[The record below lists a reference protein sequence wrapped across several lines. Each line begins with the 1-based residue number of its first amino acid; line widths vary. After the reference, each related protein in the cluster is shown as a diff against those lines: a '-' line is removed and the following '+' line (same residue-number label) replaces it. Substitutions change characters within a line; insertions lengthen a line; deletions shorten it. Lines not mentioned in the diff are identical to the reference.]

1 MRLAKI
7 LGNSGRFGLTWC
19 ALAAALVLGAIAAF
33 AGDAPRASEPDATIV
48 PPARTAALAPIHERF
63 AADTDETPDFQRH
76 VSPLLGRMGCN
87 GRACHGSFQGQGG
100 FRLSLFGYDHKA
112 DLASLFEKDTDRVN
126 RNKPEESLILRKPT
140 LQEDHE
146 GGERFKADSWAYRV
160 LRKWIASGANGP
172 ADNAPRFEKLVVEP
186 SEINFAKNGKT
197 VALRAIAHWSDGAQE
212 DVTPLCRFR
221 TNDESVATVDEDGR
235 VTSVS
240 PGNTHVVAFYDNGV
254 TPVQILRPVSE
265 LAGANYPGVPTPTKI
280 DELVV
285 AKLRK
290 LGIVPSEL
298 STDAE
303 FLRRVT
309 LDITGTLP
317 TPAEV
322 EAFLADRS
330 AGKRQKKIDEL
341 LESPGYAMWWTT
353 KLCDITGNN
362 PRRSAEQQLA
372 EQQSRQWYDWIHRR
386 VKENVPYDKIVEGI
400 ALAVSRAPGQSY
412 EDYCKEMSSYFRPE
426 KPADFSQRETMP
438 YFWSRIREGAQAKE
452 KAMSFSYAFLGV
464 RLQCAEC
471 HKHPFDQWT
480 KEDFDQFT
488 AFFEPVVYGNTP
500 QTRPQYQQMMSAIV
514 GDLKGG
520 MAQRKLTDAVKNGQ
534 TIPWREVF
542 VANSGRPNNP
552 ARGKNAKNNKNRRN
566 MPARRVVTP
575 KILGE
580 DETVDV
586 TRGEDPRAALMGW
599 MRERDNPYFARS
611 FVNRVWAAYFNVGI
625 IEPPDDLNLANPP
638 SNEPL
643 LDYLTHGF
651 IDSGYDMKWLHREIA
666 NSRTYQLSW
675 KVNETNRL
683 DERNFSHA
691 VLRRLP
697 AEVAYDAVT
706 LATASDAELVAF
718 REDVSRRAIGPS
730 SSGPRRGPSNFALQA
745 FGRPERLTNCDCER
759 TSEPSLLQALFL
771 RNDQDVLRMI
781 DRPEGW
787 IKQVSAELGQDSRP
801 ERRDVADA
809 NGKGDKQSNS
819 AQERED
825 EIRRLRRQIAM
836 LDVRA
841 ERLKKNGEDEQ
852 AQRVRRRIE
861 RLTREA
867 RELAGGSRV
876 KAVAAKEEESKR
888 KKTGDEKA
896 SSENGAKAGTR
907 KDAAKQPAAEP
918 DVGAM
923 IRAAYLRTLSRPPTA
938 EEEQRIRRHLGANG
952 KVTGLR
958 DAIWALV
965 NSKEFIVN
973 H

>member
-1 MRLAKI
+1 MPVANTYG
-7 LGNSGRFGLTWC
+7 LGGRYAWKTF
-19 ALAAALVLGAIAAF
+19 AFFAVLAAGGLAGF
-33 AGDAPRASEPDATIV
+33 AGEAPRATEPEHSSP
-48 PPARTAALAPIHERF
+48 PPASVAPLAPIPARF
-63 AADTDETPDFQRH
+63 AADSDETPDFQRH
-76 VSPLLGRMGCN
+76 VSPLLGRLGCN

-112 DLASLFEKDTDRVN
+112 DLASLFEKDAERVN
-126 RNKPEESLILRKPT
+126 RDQPEASLILRKPT

-160 LRKWIASGANGP
+160 LRRWIATGANGP
-172 ADNAPRFEKLVVEP
+172 AENAPRFEKLVVEP
-186 SEINFAKNGKT
+186 SEINFAKNGET
-197 VALRAIAHWSDGAQE
+197 VVLRAIAHWSDGTQE

-235 VTSVS
+235 VASAS

-254 TPVQILRPVSE
+254 TPVQVLRPVSE
-265 LAGANYPGVPTPTKI
+265 LAGENYPGVATPTKI

-298 STDAE
+298 SSDAE

-309 LDITGTLP
+309 LDISGTLP

-322 EAFLADRS
+322 EAFLADTS
-330 AGKRQKKIDEL
+330 TGKRQKKIDEL

-362 PRRSAEQQLA
+362 PRRAAEQQLG

-386 VKENVPYDKIVEGI
+386 VKENAPYDQIVEGI

-426 KPADFSQRETMP
+426 NPADFSRRETMP
-438 YFWSRIREGAQAKE
+438 YFWSRAREGAQAKE

-488 AFFEPVVYGNTP
+488 AFFEPVAYANTP

-542 VANSGRPNNP
+542 VANSGRPNDP
-552 ARGKNAKNNKNRRN
+552 PRGKNAKNNKNRKN
-566 MPARRVVTP
+566 APARRVVTP

-580 DETVDV
+580 DEAVDV
-586 TRGEDPRAALMGW
+586 ARGDDPRAALMAW

-625 IEPPDDLNLANPP
+625 IERPDDLNLANPP

-643 LDYLTHGF
+643 LDYLTGGF

-675 KVNETNRL
+675 SVNETNRL
-683 DERNFSHA
+683 DERNFSRA

-706 LATASDAELVAF
+706 QATSADASLSSYVG
-718 REDVSRRAIGPS
+718 DVSQRAIGPVS
-730 SSGPRRGPSNFALQA
+730 LGPRRGSSNFALQA

-787 IKQVSAELGQDSRP
+787 IKQVSAELGQDGRVP

-809 NGKGDKQSNS
+809 SLDGDKKRGASQD
-819 AQERED
+819 RDD
-825 EIRRLRRQIAM
+825 EVRRLRRQIAM
-836 LDVRA
+836 LEVRA

-852 AQRVRRRIE
+852 HERVRRRIE
-861 RLTREA
+861 RLKREA
-867 RELAGGSRV
+867 RELAGGSRL
-876 KAVAAKEEESKR
+876 KAVAADERDSNR
-888 KKTGDEKA
+888 KKD
-896 SSENGAKAGTR
+896 GAERTADDRDSPR
-907 KDAAKQPAAEP
+907 KDLPKQPVAEP
-918 DVGAM
+918 DVGAL
-923 IRAAYLRTLSRPPTA
+923 IRSAYFRTLSRPPTA
-938 EEEQRIRRHLGANG
+938 EEEQRVRRHLGANG

-958 DAIWALV
+958 DVIWALV